1 MVEEFL
7 GLSDWHALI
16 GKCTGLSDFLS
27 KVRSFCVSVP
37 MKTIPQHPD
46 SFALLAKSH
55 LPVLLLGETGVG
67 KEVFARRL
75 HRLSARQHKS
85 FVAVNCGALSSSLLE
100 STLFGACKG
109 AFTGAIRD
117 TPGLIRSAHQGTLFL
132 DEIGELP
139 MDSQSRLLR
148 VLQEKAVLPL
158 GSDREISVDFR
169 LVCATHRHLPS
180 LVRQGLFRADLF
192 YRMSVLPW
200 TIPPL
205 RDRRNEILPIA
216 CDIWREMEPSGELR
230 DYVEPH
236 ELRLLEEYAWPGN
249 IRELRHVL
257 ERFSLFRNIGSRL
270 GDCIYSSVSE
280 FAEPYRVPSAQSDS
294 ERIRM
299 EMERT
304 GGNQTKAAQNLGISR
319 GALQYQLKKL
329 ESQSQSKLVVS
340 T

>member
-1 MVEEFL
+1 MRNF
-7 GLSDWHALI
+7 
-16 GKCTGLSDFLS
+16 
-27 KVRSFCVSVP
+27 
-37 MKTIPQHPD
+37 PQHHQ
-46 SFALLAKSH
+46 SFALLAQSH

-75 HRLSARQHKS
+75 HQSSFRRTKA
-85 FVAVNCGALSSSLLE
+85 FVAVNCGALSASLLE

-109 AFTGAIRD
+109 AFTGAVRD

-158 GSDREISVDFR
+158 GSDREVSVDFR
-169 LVCATHRHLPS
+169 LVCATHRHLPT
-180 LVRQGLFRADLF
+180 LVRQGLFREDLF

-200 TIPPL
+200 TIAPL
-205 RDRRNEILPIA
+205 RERKKDILPIA
-216 CDIWREMEPSGELR
+216 CEIWREMEPGGDLTE
-230 DYVEPH
+230 YVETH
-236 ELRLLEEYAWPGN
+236 EIQMMEEYPWPGN

-257 ERFSLFRNIGSRL
+257 ERFSLFRGLGSRL
-270 GDCIYSSVSE
+270 GDCLYSMVAE
-280 FAEPYRVPSAQSDS
+280 CEEPYRVSPKKQGP
-294 ERIRM
+294 ERILSELNRC
-299 EMERT
+299 
-304 GGNQTKAAQNLGISR
+304 GGNQTKAAQILGISR

-329 ESQSQSKLVVS
+329 ESQSQSKLMIS